1 MSAARSNVESARRT
15 ALIVGI
21 LFLLT
26 FVTAIA
32 ARLLFGPVRD
42 ASNYIAGADS
52 DAQVALGAVFEL
64 GLIITNVGTAL
75 YLFPIL
81 KRQHEALGLGYVAA
95 RLVECTFI
103 AIGLVSLLAVVLLRQ
118 DLSGAAGG
126 DAATVEQALVALYER
141 SFLLGPGFIVG
152 VGNGL
157 ILGYLMYRSGL
168 VPRGL
173 AMLGLIG
180 GPLIIAS
187 GIAIMFDVFDADSA
201 AQGIATIPEFFWELG
216 LGLYLTFKGFK
227 PSPLIDDDAR
237 AVSARTAE

>member
-1 MSAARSNVESARRT
+1 MTELRSNVDTPRRT

-32 ARLLFGPVRD
+32 ARTLFGPVRD
-42 ASNYIAGADS
+42 ASNYLTGPDRDS
-52 DAQVALGAVFEL
+52 RIALGAVFEL

-75 YLFPIL
+75 FLYPIL
-81 KRQHEALGLGYVAA
+81 KRQHHALSLGYVAA

-103 AIGLVSLLAVVLLRQ
+103 AIGLVSMLAVVLLRQ
-118 DLSGAAGG
+118 ELAGTAGG
-126 DAATVEQALVALYER
+126 ETATVERALVAIYER

-157 ILGYLMYRSGL
+157 ILGYLMYRSEL
-168 VPRGL
+168 VPRRL

-180 GPLIIAS
+180 GPLIVAS
-187 GIAIMFDVFDADSA
+187 GIAIMFDLIDAGSV
-201 AQGIATIPEFFWELG
+201 AQGIATIPEFLWELG
-216 LGLYLTFKGFK
+216 LGLYLTFRGFRA
-227 PSPLIDDDAR
+227 SPILSSDA
-237 AVSARTAE
+237 A

>member
-1 MSAARSNVESARRT
+1 MRTPPNIDPPRRT

-32 ARLLFGPVRD
+32 ARALFSPVRD
-42 ASNYIAGADS
+42 SGNYLVGPGSDS
-52 DAQVALGAVFEL
+52 EVALGAVFEL
-64 GLIITNVGTAL
+64 GLIISNVGTAL
-75 YLFPIL
+75 YLYPIL
-81 KRQHEALGLGYVAA
+81 KRQHHALSLGYVGA

-118 DLSGAAGG
+118 ELAGVG
-126 DAATVEQALVALYER
+126 QGAATVEQALVAMYER
-141 SFLLGPGFIVG
+141 AFLLGPGFIVG

-173 AMLGLIG
+173 AVLGLIG

-187 GIAIMFDVFDADSA
+187 GIAVMFDLIDAGST
-201 AQGIATIPEFFWELG
+201 AQAIATIPEFFWELG
-216 LGLYLTFKGFK
+216 LGLYLTFVGFR
-227 PSPLIDDDAR
+227 PSPIL
-237 AVSARTAE
+237 SAPA

>member
-1 MSAARSNVESARRT
+1 MSASASDAGAPRRT

-32 ARLLFGPVRD
+32 ARALFGPIRD
-42 ASNYIAGADS
+42 ASNYLSGPDE

-64 GLIITNVGTAL
+64 GLIVTNIGTAL
-75 YLFPIL
+75 FLYPLL
-81 KRQHEALGLGYVAA
+81 QRQHRALSLGYVAA

-118 DLSGAAGG
+118 QLGGTAGAESAI
-126 DAATVEQALVALYER
+126 VERALVAVYER

-152 VGNGL
+152 IGNGL
-157 ILGYLMYRSGL
+157 ILGYLMYRSEL

-173 AMLGLIG
+173 ALLGLIG
-180 GPLIIAS
+180 GPLIVAS
-187 GIAIMFDVFDADSA
+187 GVAVMFDAIDAGSTTQA
-201 AQGIATIPEFFWELG
+201 IATVPEFLWELG
-216 LGLYLTFKGFK
+216 LGLYLTFRGFR
-227 PSPLIDDDAR
+227 PSPILSSSPPGGPS
-237 AVSARTAE
+237 V